1 MVCDHLRH
9 LYQLCTTQQIRLSS
23 SELVHFVCKQ
33 CDAQDTCPSNLME
46 YADDEDEDE
55 DEDDDTDDSRPA
67 PQQAADTSTDS

>member
-33 CDAQDTCPSNLME
+33 CDSQDTCPSNLME
-46 YADDEDEDE
+46 YADDED
-55 DEDDDTDDSRPA
+55 DDTDDFRPA
-67 PQQAADTSTDS
+67 PQETADNSSDS

>member
-33 CDAQDTCPSNLME
+33 CDSQDTCPSGLME
-46 YADDEDEDE
+46 FPDEEGDDEDLASEPSGPTPE
-55 DEDDDTDDSRPA
+55 AASREK
-67 PQQAADTSTDS
+67 

>member
-33 CDAQDTCPSNLME
+33 CDSQDTCPSNLME
-46 YADDEDEDE
+46 FPDEEEVGDEPDASLTE
-55 DEDDDTDDSRPA
+55 PPEPSSSRN
-67 PQQAADTSTDS
+67 S